1 MLGRRGFFF
10 ARVAG
15 AKMQCIPPFLAIT
28 HKATVYDPTITK
40 TRERHASVGIEI
52 TNSLPCR
59 SSSDRRQLFKPVAP
73 RDQFGGTRQDRIRL
87 SPDSTAEPRLSSM
100 SEKTSEVII

>member
-10 ARVAG
+10 ARVAD
-15 AKMQCIPPFLAIT
+15 AKMQCIAPFLAIT

-73 RDQFGGTRQDRIRL
+73 RPIRRHAPRPNPLKPRFDCGTKAFIHVRKNI
-87 SPDSTAEPRLSSM
+87 
-100 SEKTSEVII
+100 